1 MRDVGERP
9 FVGKDGA
16 LKQTCLQSLGRD
28 EVNSVQGTGLFS
40 SKEAE
45 GLGPASGVLLGFSHD
60 PLLSH
65 QPPGLSL
72 SMLHLLCPRADSEPA
87 LSPVPPWPHGHPSPS
102 GQSEEEKQCRE
113 STLEALLRTGEHTMP
128 SRSWGPL
135 PSSGFLFTFV
145 NPL

>member
-1 MRDVGERP
+1 MERDPSWERTGPSSRPVYRAWGGMR
-9 FVGKDGA
+9 
-16 LKQTCLQSLGRD
+16 LSQSRGLGS
-28 EVNSVQGTGLFS
+28 SVQRRQR
-40 SKEAE
+40 

-72 SMLHLLCPRADSEPA
+72 SMLHLLCPRADPEPA

-128 SRSWGPL
+128 SCSWGPL